1 MEDLRTLIDIFVNMF
16 GFSNKKNVLLVLDL
30 AGNEIYRGPAK
41 DIDSNHEKLDCRVRK
56 FSIYEMVEEN
66 TYEAIVYI

>member
-1 MEDLRTLIDIFVNMF
+1 MEDLRTLIDIFVKMF
-16 GFSNKKNVLLVLDL
+16 GFSNKKNILLVFDL
-30 AGNEIYRGPAK
+30 EGYEIYRGAANE
-41 DIDSNHEKLDCRVRK
+41 IDPNYEKLDCRVRK